1 MQGKVTPMRSSFSA
15 TEFAKRIRRRVL
27 QMIHTAK
34 SSHVG
39 SVFSTVDLLAVLYG
53 QILRLDPSQPNDS
66 ERDRFIL
73 SKGHACAGLYVVLAE
88 LGFFPKSWLDEF
100 YVNGGHLAGHATHA
114 GVPGVEVSTGSLG
127 HGLAM
132 ASGMA
137 LVGKREKRKFRVFA
151 MLSDGEC
158 DEGSTWEAALFA
170 PFHHLDNLTVIIDY
184 NKIQSFGAVKDVL
197 DLEPMA
203 AKWRAFGWYVREI
216 DGHNH
221 AEIEEALREIPAQT
235 GHPTCIIAHTI
246 KGKGVSFMENNL
258 LWHYR
263 APDEEEFRAALAE
276 LEES

>member
-1 MQGKVTPMRSSFSA
+1 MQGKSIMWLSASSA
-15 TEFAKRIRRRVL
+15 EFAMRIRRRVL
-27 QMIHTAK
+27 QMIHAAK

-39 SVFSTVDLLAVLYG
+39 SVFSTVDLLAVLYAK
-53 QILRLDPSQPNDS
+53 ILRLDPSRPDDP

-88 LGFFPKSWLDEF
+88 LGFFPESWLDEF
-100 YVNGGHLAGHATHA
+100 YCNGGRLAGHATHA

-127 HGLAM
+127 HGLAI

-137 LVGKREKRKFRVFA
+137 LLGKRENRGFRVFV

-170 PFHHLDNLTVIIDY
+170 PFHRLDNLTVIIDY
-184 NKIQSFGAVKDVL
+184 NKIQSLGAVKDVL

-203 AKWRAFGWYVREI
+203 AKWRAFGWEVREI

-221 AEIEEALREIPAQT
+221 AEIEKELHGVPAQT
-235 GHPTCIIAHTI
+235 GHPTCIVAHTI

-263 APDEEEFRAALAE
+263 APDGEEFRAALAE
-276 LEES
+276 LGEA